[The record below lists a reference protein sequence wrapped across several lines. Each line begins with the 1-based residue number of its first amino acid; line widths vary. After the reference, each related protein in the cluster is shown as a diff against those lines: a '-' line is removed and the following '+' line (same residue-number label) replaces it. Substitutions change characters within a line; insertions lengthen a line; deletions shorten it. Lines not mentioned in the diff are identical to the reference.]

1 MNNVFAAVENLGI
14 TLGSKK
20 ILSRVNLKI
29 KRGEFVTIVGPN
41 GSGKTTLVKSLLG
54 LIKPGCGKVFLNTK
68 LYGYIPQSSC
78 EERGFPATAW
88 ELIENSALSTGMDK
102 AAVKKEISEIVTE
115 LKIQKI
121 LKSRFYE
128 LSGGEKQKVMLA
140 MVLVR
145 KPELLVLDEPNLNLD
160 PYAYLNFLK
169 LADSIHKKHNI
180 TVIFVTHMI
189 NAMPFSSARV
199 VVLKKGE
206 ISFDGMADK
215 LFGGKNAMEKIY
227 G

>member
-1 MNNVFAAVENLGI
+1 MNNVFASVEGLDVTI
-14 TLGSKK
+14 GSKK

-29 KRGEFVTIVGPN
+29 KKGEFITLIGPN
-41 GSGKTTLVKSLLG
+41 GSGKTTLVKCLLG
-54 LIKPGCGKVFLNTK
+54 LIKPSGGNVFLNGGK
-68 LYGYIPQSSC
+68 CGYIPQSFR
-78 EERGFPATAW
+78 EETGFPATAE
-88 ELIENSALSTGMDK
+88 ELIESSAKSAGMVNGMDEI
-102 AAVKKEISEIVTE
+102 AAE
-115 LKIQKI
+115 LKISKI
-121 LKSRFYE
+121 LKSRFCE

-160 PYAYLNFLK
+160 PYAYMAFLK

-189 NAMPFSSARV
+189 DSMPVSSARV

-206 ISFDGMADK
+206 ISFDGRAER
-215 LFGGKNAMEKIY
+215 LFKSKNAMEKIY

>member
-1 MNNVFAAVENLGI
+1 MNNVFASAENLDVI
-14 TLGSKK
+14 LGSKK

-29 KRGEFVTIVGPN
+29 KQGEFITLIGPN
-41 GSGKTTLVKSLLG
+41 GSGKTTLVKCFLG
-54 LIKPGCGKVFLNTK
+54 LVKPAGGKVSLMTEK
-68 LYGYIPQSSC
+68 YGYIPQSSC
-78 EERGFPATAW
+78 EERGFPATAG
-88 ELIENSALSTGMDK
+88 ELIETAAAGTGMNKD
-102 AAVKKEISEIVTE
+102 AVKKEINEIITE

-169 LADSIHKKHNI
+169 LADAVHKKHNI

-189 NAMPFSSARV
+189 NTMPVSSARV

-206 ISFDGMADK
+206 ISFDGRADR
-215 LFGGKNAMEKIY
+215 LFGKKNAMEKIY